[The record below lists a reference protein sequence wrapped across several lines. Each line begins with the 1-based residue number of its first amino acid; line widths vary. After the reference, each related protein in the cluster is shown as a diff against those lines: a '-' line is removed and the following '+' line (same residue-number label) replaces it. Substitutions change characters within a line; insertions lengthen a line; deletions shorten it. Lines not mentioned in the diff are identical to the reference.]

1 MNYVNL
7 YYSVYVHYIAL
18 YIYISINEL
27 WNYPLS
33 LLLDWETHALN
44 KIKPAAAGPTVPQRG
59 IRDMEEVELLL
70 LNDSAPDQ

>member
-1 MNYVNL
+1 MLIYTI
-7 YYSVYVHYIAL
+7 VYMCTILH